1 MDREERDILL
11 NEAIKELVKTPDGKR
26 LLQWLFNQCR
36 VEEQL
41 AGSEIPTMM
50 FYEGRRSIGI
60 AAQKLILK
68 ATGTRHVICDIMEFD
83 NDR

>member
-1 MDREERDILL
+1 MNWEEKEVLL
-11 NEAIKELVKTPDGKR
+11 NEAIKALIKNPDGKR

-68 ATGTRHVICDIMEFD
+68 ATGSRHVICDIMEFD